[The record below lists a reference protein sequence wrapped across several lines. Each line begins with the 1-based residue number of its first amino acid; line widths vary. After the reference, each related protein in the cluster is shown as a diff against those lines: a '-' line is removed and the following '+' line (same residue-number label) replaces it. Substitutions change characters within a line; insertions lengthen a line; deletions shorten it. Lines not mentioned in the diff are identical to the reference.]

1 MKILISEI
9 TIGNFRFDYVTNF
22 SIESSWDTFT
32 DTASIVIPN
41 KFRKDNK
48 TIVVGG
54 DNTFQRRDP
63 VKIKIGY
70 FPNLQTKFKGFLAN
84 IRPESPLVFECED
97 TMWLLKQENLV
108 SKLFTRAKISDVI
121 EYATA
126 SLPDLTIEYD
136 NPDTEIGDFQV
147 DNKGF
152 VNAVTVFEVL
162 KKQFGY
168 FIYFENEILQVRRMR
183 SVLALDNPIHKMSFQ
198 NNVIQDNLVYQR
210 DDDVNLVIKVES
222 IDLDTNTRIIRY
234 GFKVKGE
241 TVVSVVQRT
250 GQTTKSLNVL
260 NLNAAQIEEFIKDN
274 IDKYIYEGYIGDFT
288 TFLEPSVE
296 HSDRIEFTDLKHRER
311 EGRYLIKKVTT
322 GFGINGGRQTIEL
335 QNRVL

>member
-1 MKILISEI
+1 MKRLVSQT
-9 TIGNFRFDYVTNF
+9 TIGNFRFDYVTNL

-32 DTASIVIPN
+32 DTANIVIPN
-41 KFRKDNK
+41 KFRKDNQ
-48 TIVVGG
+48 TIVVGD
-54 DNTFQRRDP
+54 DNTFKRGDT
-63 VKIKIGY
+63 VEIKIGY
-70 FPNLQTKFKGFLAN
+70 FPNLITKFKGFLAN
-84 IRPESPLVFECED
+84 IRPESPLIFDCED

-108 SKLFTRAKISDVI
+108 SKLFIRAKISDVI

-126 SLPDLTIEYD
+126 SLSDLTIEYD

-168 FIYFENEILQVRRMR
+168 FIYFEDEILQVRKMR
-183 SVLALDNPIHKMSFQ
+183 SVLSLSKPVHKMSFQ
-198 NNVIQDNLVYQR
+198 NNVIEDNLVYQR

-222 IDLDTNTRIIRY
+222 INLDTNTRIIRY

-241 TVVSVVQRT
+241 TVISAVQRT

-260 NLNAAQIEEFIKDN
+260 NLNVTQIEEFIKDN

-288 TFLEPSVE
+288 TFLEPSVN
-296 HSDRIEFTDLKHRER
+296 HSDRIEFIDLKHRER
-311 EGRYLIKKVTT
+311 EGRYLIKKVNT
-322 GFGINGGRQTIEL
+322 GFGINGGRQTIQL

>member
-1 MKILISEI
+1 MKRLISEI
-9 TIGNFRFDYVTNF
+9 TIGDFRFDYVTNL

-32 DTASIVIPN
+32 DTANIVIPN
-41 KFRKDNK
+41 KFRKDNQ
-48 TIVVGG
+48 TIVVGD
-54 DNTFQRRDP
+54 DNTFKRGDT
-63 VKIKIGY
+63 VEIKIGY
-70 FPNLQTKFKGFLAN
+70 FPNLITKFKGFLAN
-84 IRPESPLVFECED
+84 IRPESPLIFDCED

-108 SKLFTRAKISDVI
+108 SKLFISAKISDVI

-126 SLPDLTIEYD
+126 SLSDLTIEYD

-168 FIYFENEILQVRRMR
+168 FIYFEDEILQVRKMR
-183 SVLALDNPIHKMSFQ
+183 SVLSLSKPVHKMSFQ
-198 NNVIQDNLVYQR
+198 NNVIEDNLVYQR

-222 IDLDTNTRIIRY
+222 INLDTNTRIIRY

-241 TVVSVVQRT
+241 TVITAVQRT

-260 NLNAAQIEEFIKDN
+260 NLNVTQIEEFIKDN

-288 TFLEPSVE
+288 TFLEPSVN
-296 HSDRIEFTDLKHRER
+296 HSDRIEFIDLKHRER
-311 EGRYLIKKVTT
+311 EGRYLIKKVNT
-322 GFGINGGRQTIEL
+322 GFGINGGRQTIQL

>member
-1 MKILISEI
+1 MKRLISET
-9 TIGNFRFDYVTNF
+9 TIGNFRFDYVTNL

-32 DTASIVIPN
+32 DTANIVIPN
-41 KFRKDNK
+41 KFRKDNQ
-48 TIVVGG
+48 TIVVGD
-54 DNTFQRRDP
+54 DNTFKRGDT
-63 VKIKIGY
+63 VEIKIGY
-70 FPNLQTKFKGFLAN
+70 FPNLITKFKGFLAN
-84 IRPESPLVFECED
+84 IRPESPLIFDCED

-108 SKLFTRAKISDVI
+108 SKLFISAKISDVI

-126 SLPDLTIEYD
+126 SLSDLTIEYD

-168 FIYFENEILQVRRMR
+168 FIYFEDEILQVRKMR
-183 SVLALDNPIHKMSFQ
+183 SVLSLSKPVHKMSFQ
-198 NNVIQDNLVYQR
+198 NNVIEDNLVYQR

-222 IDLDTNTRIIRY
+222 INLDTNTRIIRY
-234 GFKVKGE
+234 GFKVKGK
-241 TVVSVVQRT
+241 TVISAVQRT

-260 NLNAAQIEEFIKDN
+260 NLNVTQIEEFIKDN

-288 TFLEPSVE
+288 TFLEPSVN
-296 HSDRIEFTDLKHRER
+296 HSDRIEFIDLKHRER
-311 EGRYLIKKVTT
+311 EGRYLIKKVNT
-322 GFGINGGRQTIEL
+322 GFGINGGRQTIQL